1 MIYIHGI
8 KWGKKEGWQF
18 FCPLCVIVCCKFAAS
33 NALPWSLRIVANKPD
48 KTVNSPLF
56 TITSTFYNYI
66 LGEDRWLCTMLM
78 KEGYTVTY
86 NPSASVYTYVPETL
100 KEFYHQRL
108 RWTPTIVPNTLEILS
123 YWKGMVLRGQWTKLP
138 FCIYM
143 VSKYSL
149 AQSLLLIK

>member
-1 MIYIHGI
+1 
-8 KWGKKEGWQF
+8 
-18 FCPLCVIVCCKFAAS
+18 
-33 NALPWSLRIVANKPD
+33 
-48 KTVNSPLF
+48 
-56 TITSTFYNYI
+56 
-66 LGEDRWLCTMLM
+66 M

-138 FCIYM
+138 FCMYM
-143 VSKYSL
+143 VSKNQLL
-149 AQSLLLIK
+149 AKKVAKNNYVLGNCMMAYCTKQAG